1 MGWLRITGDMH
12 VKPSSWCWAQHQCS
26 AGSCPPLQMGQL
38 VATSP
43 RGSRLLRGRLHSSAT
58 VSTSHRL
65 SSWLLGWCGEQSE
78 QFLRREPCASGPHPT
93 CWGLIPSQGRLCA
106 RQVPKVVFPGHAAT
120 SDMDSHMQ
128 EQGKQRRPEA
138 DH

>member
-1 MGWLRITGDMH
+1 ME
-12 VKPSSWCWAQHQCS
+12 V
-26 AGSCPPLQMGQL
+26 
-38 VATSP
+38 
-43 RGSRLLRGRLHSSAT
+43 RLLLILMFAQT
-58 VSTSHRL
+58 AK
-65 SSWLLGWCGEQSE
+65 
-78 QFLRREPCASGPHPT
+78 LRREPCASGPHPT

-138 DH
+138 DL